1 MSKSGSRYGR
11 RSNWFK
17 IHCLLQEQQQQAQQ
31 AAAQHNG
38 HQKPPALSPNSLNL
52 MRHPSYSS
60 NIFSRPPCTKEELMM
75 LRLDEYVKH
84 PATASS
90 PSISSPDSHNSD
102 SSIEIGDKRNS
113 LLNKQKH
120 APNTQQ
126 SQSQSQQSQ
135 QSQHHHRERSSE
147 LQAMSGSHLQSSPL
161 ALSKEL
167 FLPMQF
173 AGFPGLGMMPP
184 PGFLAPPTHFLLSS
198 YHNAL
203 YEQNQHLMQQQ
214 VQQGLLKTSDLPLP
228 IPQFSAKSPS
238 IGEKDDARDC
248 DEDVEVERHSPRSN
262 HLLHHQHPFLQS
274 HHLHRSDHRE
284 NGSSGGGGS
293 LKRNFSEA
301 LLEQQ
306 RKQISLLTKLPK
318 NHNNNHHHLSNNN
331 NNNNISKDNNKSL
344 SHHHLSSSNSHHHHH
359 RHQTTSSS
367 NKSDVDEDE
376 DIDINESDEV
386 LTPPRSPKSPSSHV
400 RAATTENNP
409 IDLSMKSGSSTKSDD
424 INHNYYK
431 IKTNNKSASDSLGSL
446 NGNSIDSNDSNSN
459 DHKITINNNNNDST
473 KSTARSLIHCHD
485 VKDSSNNSS
494 SNSRKHQNYEKNRG
508 GVKNESDDS
517 DDIYRH
523 NIDVAASDDRS
534 EEVERE
540 LKRKKLH
547 LAAPLDLTTK
557 V

>member
-31 AAAQHNG
+31 AAAQQNG

-84 PATASS
+84 PTTASS

-126 SQSQSQQSQ
+126 QQPQQSQ
-135 QSQHHHRERSSE
+135 QHHHRVERNE
-147 LQAMSGSHLQSSPL
+147 LQQSSASHQQSSPL
-161 ALSKEL
+161 ALNKDL
-167 FLPMQF
+167 FLPLPF
-173 AGFPGLGMMPP
+173 AGFPLMPP
-184 PGFLAPPTHFLLSS
+184 PGFLPPPTHFLFSS

-203 YEQNQHLMQQQ
+203 YEQNHHLLQQQ
-214 VQQGLLKTSDLPLP
+214 VQQGLLKTSDLPL
-228 IPQFSAKSPS
+228 QFSAKSPS
-238 IGEKDDARDC
+238 IGEKDDVRDC
-248 DEDVEVERHSPRSN
+248 DDDVEVESSPRSN
-262 HLLHHQHPFLQS
+262 RHLPHHFLSSAS
-274 HHLHRSDHRE
+274 HLRE
-284 NGSSGGGGS
+284 NGSSG

-318 NHNNNHHHLSNNN
+318 NHNNNHHLSNNN
-331 NNNNISKDNNKSL
+331 NNNHKNIT
-344 SHHHLSSSNSHHHHH
+344 HHHHINHLSSSNNNNHVRHH
-359 RHQTTSSS
+359 TNSSS
-367 NKSDVDEDE
+367 KSDVDDDE
-376 DIDINESDEV
+376 DIDMNESDEV
-386 LTPPRSPKSPSSHV
+386 LTPPRSPKSPTTPRVSSN
-400 RAATTENNP
+400 ENNP

-431 IKTNNKSASDSLGSL
+431 IKTNNKSTASEI
-446 NGNSIDSNDSNSN
+446 NGNSMDSRDSDSNSNSN
-459 DHKITINNNNNDST
+459 DHKTNNNT
-473 KSTARSLIHCHD
+473 KIHCHD
-485 VKDSSNNSS
+485 LKDVGDVSNN
-494 SNSRKHQNYEKNRG
+494 RKKLFENRG
-508 GVKNESDDS
+508 NDESEDDE
-517 DDIYRH
+517 IYRH

-534 EEVERE
+534 EEVEEYERE
-540 LKRKKLH
+540 LKRRKLH
-547 LAAPLDLTTK
+547 LTAPLDLTTK